1 MSKKKKNKRKAQAA
15 SAPVAHEDIFD
26 RFGNALENP
35 KLQTV
40 TRVAVL
46 ALSIIFA
53 ALALWQIIYYTTGP
67 AEGYFHSDC
76 TDSLYWA
83 EAAAES
89 GTVFNPEYYYAA
101 LLPFSAQIWLVPL
114 IHIFGVTMTAHV
126 IGMVIFA
133 VLFFAAIIFFCRS
146 MEWSWSF
153 SLFTSGATVL
163 LLSSSDKMREIMWG
177 HVIYYSLGLII
188 LFTGMGLML
197 RMCRS
202 FKNGKKIR
210 AWIYAALFFLFMMFG
225 ATNGSQCI
233 AIYTLPM
240 LGAIVAEAIFNS
252 KEKLISKHNKYNWLA
267 LLLLCVATVVGLY
280 ILGIW
285 KGDLIAGYA
294 DAYSMLDK
302 VSGWMNNLLKF
313 PESYLSLYGV
323 NIADGTAL
331 NGEGTIDMLIKLAAS
346 VIMLVLPVVLII
358 YYKKIED
365 RPTKLV
371 LWIHLVVSAVIMVG
385 FVCGRLS
392 AGNWRLIPL
401 VGTSIIA
408 SIAAIR
414 FMFLSEE
421 YKLSWRRTGALL
433 LLFPLL
439 CSLVNFKEI
448 KEMPKDYGHDNAHHK
463 LVEFLEKEGLEYGYA
478 EFWTA
483 QASTVISDSKV
494 KIRPI
499 TISSADGIDP
509 YRYQSNENWFTDQK
523 GVEKYF
529 VVLSAYEYNLILNTD
544 EWIIL
549 TSNNFVA
556 QHNCAG
562 YIIVV
567 FNDNPITLIAQ
578 MQAG

>member
-1 MSKKKKNKRKAQAA
+1 MSKKKKKSSA
-15 SAPVAHEDIFD
+15 SAPVPAAREDVFD
-26 RFGNALENP
+26 TVGNALDNP
-35 KLQTV
+35 KIKTV
-40 TRVAVL
+40 TKYIVL

-53 ALALWQIIYYTTGP
+53 AASLWQVLYYTTGP

-83 EAAAES
+83 EAAVDS
-89 GTVFNPEYYYAA
+89 GSVFNPEYYYAA
-101 LLPFSAQIWLVPL
+101 LLPFSAQVWLVPL

-133 VLFFAAIIFFCRS
+133 LLFFAAIIFFCRS

-153 SLFTSGATVL
+153 SLFTSGAMIL
-163 LLSSSDKMREIMWG
+163 MLSSSDKMREIMWG
-177 HVIYYSLGLII
+177 HVIYYSLGLLI

-202 FKNGKKIR
+202 FRNGRKVR
-210 AWIYAALFFLFMMFG
+210 GWIYAALFFLFMMFG
-225 ATNGSQCI
+225 ATNGGQCI

-240 LGAIVAEAIFNS
+240 LGAIVAEAVFNS
-252 KEKLISKHNKYNWLA
+252 KEKLISYHNKYNWLSLV
-267 LLLLCVATVVGLY
+267 LLSVATVVGLY

-285 KGDLIAGYA
+285 KGDLVAGYA
-294 DAYSMLDK
+294 DAYSMLDN
-302 VSGWMNNLLKF
+302 VSGWVNNLLKF

-331 NGEGTIDMLIKLAAS
+331 NGDGTIEVLIKLAAS
-346 VIMLVLPVVLII
+346 VIMLVLPLVLII

-371 LWIHLVVSAVIMVG
+371 LWIHLAVSAVIMVG

-408 SIAAIR
+408 SVAAIR
-414 FMFLSEE
+414 FMFVSAEYTLSF
-421 YKLSWRRTGALL
+421 RRTGALL
-433 LLFPLL
+433 LIFPLL

-448 KEMPKDYGHDNAHHK
+448 KEMPEDYGKDNAQHK

-483 QASTVISDSKV
+483 QAATVISDSKV
-494 KIRPI
+494 KIRPV
-499 TISSADGIDP
+499 TFSRADSVDP
-509 YRYQSNENWFTDQK
+509 YRYQANENWFMDQK
-523 GVEKYF
+523 GVEEYF
-529 VVLSAYEYNLILNTD
+529 IILSAYEYNLVYQTD
-544 EWIIL
+544 DWKL
-549 TSNNFVA
+549 LVTNHFVKELG
-556 QHNCAG
+556 CEG
-562 YIIVV
+562 YIIYV
-567 FNDNPITLIAQ
+567 FNTNPMTAI
-578 MQAG
+578 MN